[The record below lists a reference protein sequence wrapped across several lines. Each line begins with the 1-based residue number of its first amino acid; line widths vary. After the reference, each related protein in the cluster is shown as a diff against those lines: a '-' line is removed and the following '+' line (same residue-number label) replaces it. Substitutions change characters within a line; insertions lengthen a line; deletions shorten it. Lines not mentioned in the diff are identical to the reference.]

1 MRLAYLLHVI
11 PEETRAEVL
20 KEMAER
26 LGDVRLPDLPRR
38 KIVQKWRETKVA
50 A

>member
-20 KEMAER
+20 KGMAER
-26 LGDVRLPDLPRR
+26 LGDVRLPDLPRQ